1 MSVSDIDLI
10 QAWKQVLTLS
20 KLEPS
25 QTVTV
30 LTGAD
35 THPQTLRCAIAA
47 ASDMGA
53 KVNRLDLPPVNAEK
67 SLSRDS
73 LAYLG
78 TTPLTGNP
86 AAIAALKASDLVLDL
101 MTLLFSP
108 EQHEILSGGTKILLA
123 VEPPEILCRL
133 VPTAEDRTRVVNA
146 SERIQAAKEMHIT
159 SQAGTDLRCQLGEFP
174 VICEYGF
181 VDQPGRWD
189 HWPSGFVLTWPN
201 EGQSRGVVV
210 LDRGDIL
217 LPLKEYVHDPI
228 KLTIENG
235 YVHAIE
241 GGLQAEI
248 LREYMASY
256 EDPEAYAVSHV
267 GWGLQPRA
275 HWSMLAHYDKESHIG
290 MDARAFE
297 GNFLWSMGPN
307 NEAGGQRTTAC
318 HIDIPM
324 RRCTVKLDGKPT
336 VIDGIVQDQEG
347 LARAERRNQLK
358 GIVR

>member
-1 MSVSDIDLI
+1 MPVSDIDLI
-10 QAWKQVLTLS
+10 RAWKQVLTLS
-20 KLEPS
+20 RLEAG

-35 THPQTLRCAIAA
+35 THPQTLRCAITAA
-47 ASDMGA
+47 GDMGA
-53 KVNRLDLPPVNAEK
+53 RVNRLDLPPVNGEK

-108 EQHEILSGGTKILLA
+108 EQHEILQGGTKILLA

-133 VPTAEDRTRVVNA
+133 VPTEADRARVRA
-146 SERIQAAKEMHIT
+146 AAARIAQARQMRIT
-159 SQAGTDLRCQLGEFP
+159 SKAGTDLRCRLGSFP
-174 VICEYGF
+174 AISEYGF
-181 VDQPGRWD
+181 VDEPGRWD
-189 HWPSGFVLTWPN
+189 HWPSGFVLTWPD
-201 EGQSRGVVV
+201 EGHSNGQVV

-217 LPLKEYVHDPI
+217 LPMKDYVTDPI
-228 KLTIENG
+228 SLTVEHG
-235 YVHAIE
+235 YVTRIQ
-241 GGLQAEI
+241 GGLQAEV
-248 LREYMASY
+248 LRDYMASY
-256 EDPEAYAVSHV
+256 EDPEAYAVSHI

-275 HWSMLAHYDKESHIG
+275 HWSMLGHYGKETHIG

-324 RRCTVKLDGKPT
+324 RHCTVMLDESAV
-336 VIDGIVQDQEG
+336 VIDGVVQDEPG
-347 LARAERRNQLK
+347 LARAARRKELA
-358 GIVR
+358 

>member
-10 QAWKQVLTLS
+10 HAWKQVLTLS
-20 KLEPS
+20 RLQAR

-47 ASDMGA
+47 ATDMGA
-53 KVNRLDLPPVNAEK
+53 RVNRLDLPPVNAEK
-67 SLSRDS
+67 SVSRDA

-78 TTPLTGNP
+78 TTPLTDNP
-86 AAIAALKASDLVLDL
+86 AAIAALTASDLVLDL

-108 EQHEILSGGTKILLA
+108 EQHEILKTGTKILLA
-123 VEPPEILCRL
+123 IEPPEVLCRL
-133 VPTAEDRTRVVNA
+133 VPSEADRSRVQA
-146 SERIQAAKEMHIT
+146 AAKAIQAARVMHVT
-159 SQAGTDLRCQLGEFP
+159 SAAGTDLRCPMGEFP
-174 VICEYGF
+174 AISEYGF
-181 VDQPGRWD
+181 VDEPGRWD
-189 HWPSGFVLTWPN
+189 HWPSGFVLTFPN
-201 EGQSRGVVV
+201 EGQSEGRVI

-217 LPLKEYVHDPI
+217 LPMKEYVTDPI
-228 KLTIENG
+228 ELTVQKG
-235 YVHAIE
+235 FVTRIE

-248 LREYMASY
+248 LKEYMAGY
-256 EDPEAYAVSHV
+256 EDPEAYAISHI

-275 HWSMLAHYDKESHIG
+275 QWSMLAHYNKEAHIG

-307 NEAGGQRTTAC
+307 NEAGGKRTTAC

-324 RRCTVKLDGKPT
+324 RHCSVRLDEQAM
-336 VIDGIVQDQEG
+336 VIDGVVQDEAG
-347 LARAERRNQLK
+347 LSHAKRRGALK
-358 GIVR
+358 

>member
-1 MSVSDIDLI
+1 MPVSDIDLI
-10 QAWKQVLTLS
+10 RAWKQVLTLS
-20 KLEPS
+20 RLEAG

-53 KVNRLDLPPVNAEK
+53 RVNRLDLPPVNGEK

-108 EQHEILSGGTKILLA
+108 EQHEILHGGTKILLA

-133 VPTAEDRTRVVNA
+133 VPTEADRARVRAAAAQIAEARQMR
-146 SERIQAAKEMHIT
+146 IT
-159 SQAGTDLRCQLGEFP
+159 SRAGTDLQCRLGSFP
-174 VICEYGF
+174 AISEYGF
-181 VDQPGRWD
+181 VDEPGRWD
-189 HWPSGFVLTWPN
+189 HWPSGFVLTWPD
-201 EGQSRGVVV
+201 EGHSNGQVV

-217 LPLKEYVHDPI
+217 LPMKDYVTDPI
-228 KLTIENG
+228 TLTVERG
-235 YVHAIE
+235 YVTRIQ
-241 GGLQAEI
+241 GGLQAEV
-248 LREYMASY
+248 LRDYMASY
-256 EDPEAYAVSHV
+256 EDPEAYAVSHI

-275 HWSMLAHYDKESHIG
+275 HWSMLGHYGKETHIG

-324 RRCTVKLDGKPT
+324 RHCTVMLDDRAV
-336 VIDGIVQDQEG
+336 VIDGVVQDEPG
-347 LARAERRNQLK
+347 LAYAARRKELA
-358 GIVR
+358 

>member
-1 MSVSDIDLI
+1 MPVSDIDLI
-10 QAWKQVLTLS
+10 RAWKQVLTLS
-20 KLEPS
+20 RLEAG

-35 THPQTLRCAIAA
+35 THPQTLRCAITAA
-47 ASDMGA
+47 GDMGA
-53 KVNRLDLPPVNAEK
+53 RVNRLDLPPVNGEK
-67 SLSRDS
+67 SLSRDL

-108 EQHEILSGGTKILLA
+108 EQHEILQGGTKILLA

-133 VPTAEDRTRVVNA
+133 VPTEADRARVRA
-146 SERIQAAKEMHIT
+146 AAARIAQARQMRIT
-159 SQAGTDLRCQLGEFP
+159 SKAGTDLRCRLGSFP
-174 VICEYGF
+174 AISEYGF
-181 VDQPGRWD
+181 VDEPGRWD
-189 HWPSGFVLTWPN
+189 HWPSGFVLTWPD
-201 EGQSRGVVV
+201 EGHSNGQVV

-217 LPLKEYVHDPI
+217 LPMKDYVTDPI
-228 KLTIENG
+228 SLTVEHG
-235 YVHAIE
+235 YVTRIQ
-241 GGLQAEI
+241 GGLQAEV
-248 LREYMASY
+248 LRDYMASY
-256 EDPEAYAVSHV
+256 EDPEAYAVSHI

-275 HWSMLAHYDKESHIG
+275 HWSMLGHYGKETHIG

-324 RRCTVKLDGKPT
+324 RHCTVMLDESAV
-336 VIDGIVQDQEG
+336 VIDGVVQDEPG
-347 LARAERRNQLK
+347 LARAARRKELA
-358 GIVR
+358 

>member
-1 MSVSDIDLI
+1 MPVSDIDLI
-10 QAWKQVLTLS
+10 RAWKQVLTLS
-20 KLEPS
+20 RLEAG

-53 KVNRLDLPPVNAEK
+53 RVNRLDLPPVNGEK

-108 EQHEILSGGTKILLA
+108 EQHEILQGGTKILLA

-133 VPTAEDRTRVVNA
+133 VPTEADRARVRAAAAQIAEARQMR
-146 SERIQAAKEMHIT
+146 IT
-159 SQAGTDLRCQLGEFP
+159 SRAGTDLQCRLGSFP
-174 VICEYGF
+174 AISEYGF
-181 VDQPGRWD
+181 VDEPGRWD
-189 HWPSGFVLTWPN
+189 HWPSGFVLTWPD
-201 EGQSRGVVV
+201 EGHSNGQVV

-217 LPLKEYVHDPI
+217 LPMKDYVTDPI
-228 KLTIENG
+228 TLTVERG
-235 YVHAIE
+235 YVTRIQ
-241 GGLQAEI
+241 GGLQAEV
-248 LREYMASY
+248 LRDYMASY
-256 EDPEAYAVSHV
+256 EDPEAYAVSHI

-275 HWSMLAHYDKESHIG
+275 HWSMLGHYGKETHIG

-324 RRCTVKLDGKPT
+324 RHCTVMLDDRAV
-336 VIDGIVQDQEG
+336 VIDGVVQDEPG
-347 LARAERRNQLK
+347 LARAARRKELA
-358 GIVR
+358 